1 MRREELEEEAGLLSF
16 LFPLSRDPFFNTALS
31 IFLFPPRKRVKGATR
46 DAEKKRRIK
55 GADGDD
61 G

>member
-1 MRREELEEEAGLLSF
+1 VRSWRRKQVSSLFFF
-16 LFPLSRDPFFNTALS
+16 LARETLFS
-31 IFLFPPRKRVKGATR
+31 IRPSLYFSSPPRKRVKGATR